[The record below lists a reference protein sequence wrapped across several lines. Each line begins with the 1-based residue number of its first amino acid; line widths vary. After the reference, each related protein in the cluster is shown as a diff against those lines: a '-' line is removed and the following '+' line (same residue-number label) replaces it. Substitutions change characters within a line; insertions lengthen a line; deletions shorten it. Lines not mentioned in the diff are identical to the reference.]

1 MFNYVLNRLYKEYAV
16 NQCSNGI
23 IDFLKDGKIV
33 ATLYKKEQ
41 VINIFLS
48 ASREVVWN
56 HNNLAIFVIAK
67 KYNVLNNSRCRKA
80 EAVWLIGC
88 CGANWERNLKNSM
101 YLESGKTF
109 KTNDI
114 SPISRCCAGEN
125 NSVCFR
131 LFDFEIKW
139 KETKQPYSHIKCLN
153 PALVYPIK
161 GGGKKIHN
169 AKAYLRKQYTWEYE
183 AGFNTAGSKQT
194 REFIDTK
201 ANTTNHTE
209 WSKISYHRVYK

>member
-67 KYNVLNNSRCRKA
+67 KYNVLNNSR
-80 EAVWLIGC
+80 L
-88 CGANWERNLKNSM
+88 
-101 YLESGKTF
+101 
-109 KTNDI
+109 
-114 SPISRCCAGEN
+114 
-125 NSVCFR
+125 
-131 LFDFEIKW
+131 
-139 KETKQPYSHIKCLN
+139 
-153 PALVYPIK
+153 
-161 GGGKKIHN
+161 
-169 AKAYLRKQYTWEYE
+169 
-183 AGFNTAGSKQT
+183 
-194 REFIDTK
+194 
-201 ANTTNHTE
+201 
-209 WSKISYHRVYK
+209 